1 MSLFKALFLKLN
13 AMQKLNLPQ
22 PGAEAQA
29 ASAAL
34 LKLIAQE
41 ISARSGWISF
51 ARYMELAL
59 YARHFGYYTGGAAK
73 LGSAGDFTT
82 APEISALFGAAIATF
97 AADVLPQTANQ
108 IMEFGA
114 GTGKLAA
121 DLLAELHRRGCPPE
135 RYYIVELSGELR
147 SRQEL
152 RLKDFPEVVWLDQM
166 PTSFS
171 GLVLGNEVLDAM
183 PVQLIKKTA
192 SGWNEVGVSWHND
205 ALAWDERA
213 LADPTLLEQIPD
225 SDALP
230 IGYLTEV
237 HQIARGFMNSVARMV
252 RQAGSGLVLWLD
264 YGFPA
269 AEYYLHQRD
278 TGTLMCHYRHH
289 AHAEPFYWPGLQD
302 ITAHVD
308 FSAINREG
316 QQAGL
321 ELLCYTSQAGFLI
334 NAGIADILLRCS
346 SPDDPLAYLPQ
357 ANALQKLISPAE
369 MGELFKVLV
378 MGVNVC
384 LPAKMLQ
391 MNRNFRLIN
400 E

>member
-1 MSLFKALFLKLN
+1 
-13 AMQKLNLPQ
+13 MQKLNLPQ
-22 PGAEAQA
+22 PGIEAQA
-29 ASAAL
+29 ASQAL
-34 LKLIAQE
+34 HNLIAQE
-41 ISARSGWISF
+41 IARHDGRISF

-59 YARHFGYYTGGAAK
+59 YAPQSGYYTGGATK

-82 APEISALFGAAIATF
+82 APEISPLFGAAIASF
-97 AADVLPQTANQ
+97 AADVLSQTAGQ

-121 DLLAELHRRGCPPE
+121 DLLAELHHRGCAPE

-147 SRQEL
+147 SRQEQ

-166 PTSFS
+166 PASFS

-183 PVQLIKKTA
+183 PVDLVKKTTA
-192 SGWNEVGVSWHND
+192 GWNEVGVG
-205 ALAWDERA
+205 LAEDRLVWSERA
-213 LADPTLLEQIPD
+213 LQDDTLLAQIPD
-225 SDALP
+225 KDALP

-237 HQIARGFMNSVARMV
+237 HAVARGFMHSVSGMV
-252 RQAGSGLVLWLD
+252 SASGSGAVLWID

-278 TGTLMCHYRHH
+278 AGTLMCHYRHH

-308 FSAINREG
+308 FSAICRAGEL
-316 QQAGL
+316 AGL
-321 ELLCYTSQAGFLI
+321 GLLCYTSQAAFLI
-334 NAGIADILLRCS
+334 NAGIGDLLLRCS
-346 SPDDPLAYLPQ
+346 PDDALRYLPQ

-369 MGELFKVLV
+369 MGELFKVLI
-378 MGVNVC
+378 MGVNVS
-384 LPAKMLQ
+384 LPQKMLQ
-391 MNRNFRLIN
+391 MSRNSRLGF
-400 E
+400 